1 MHMQN
6 ADLFEKLGS
15 TGKETTAECTTNQK
29 KSEIS
34 TVPHNFEAALW

>member
-6 ADLFEKLGS
+6 ADLF
-15 TGKETTAECTTNQK
+15 GKKTTAECTTNQK

-34 TVPHNFEAALW
+34 TSHIVPHNFEAALW